1 MKMLLLKFLAAE
13 QAISGTYGEIL
24 EPIRK
29 AIAALLSPA
38 LILVA
43 TAGSIYA
50 VYLGVIMA
58 KAEDQGKR
66 DEAKKRVI
74 NAVLALVVIVVL
86 ILLLQLFIDK
96 VDTLIAYENCSK

>member
-1 MKMLLLKFLAAE
+1 MQILLSLLGVA
-13 QAISGTYGEIL
+13 QISGTYAFL
-24 EPIRK
+24 QPVVD
-29 AIAALLSPA
+29 AIADLLPPA
-38 LILVA
+38 LIIVA

-86 ILLLQLFIDK
+86 ILLLNIFVNNLGNWIG
-96 VDTLIAYENCSK
+96 VDVA

>member
-1 MKMLLLKFLAAE
+1 MQILLSLLGVA
-13 QAISGTYGEIL
+13 QITGTYAFL
-24 EPIRK
+24 QPVVN
-29 AIAALLSPA
+29 AIADLLPPA
-38 LILVA
+38 LIIVA

-74 NAVLALVVIVVL
+74 NAVLALVTIVVL
-86 ILLLQLFIDK
+86 ILLLQIFVNNLGNWIS
-96 VDTLIAYENCSK
+96 VDIS

>member
-1 MKMLLLKFLAAE
+1 MQTLLNLLGAT
-13 QAISGTYGEIL
+13 ISGTYAFL
-24 EPIRK
+24 QPVVN
-29 AIAALLSPA
+29 AISDLLPPA
-38 LILVA
+38 LIIVA

-86 ILLLQLFIDK
+86 ILLLNIFVNNLSNWIG
-96 VDTLIAYENCSK
+96 VDASSAATK